1 MQKVEGSSP
10 FSRFR
15 ESPAQ
20 AGFFYGLVLS
30 EQAGVV
36 LITHGCGGPLE
47 AAGLLWLPIRHTGA
61 ARVASALAGG
71 DGVSRA
77 HGLRSVARPGRAR
90 I

>member
-47 AAGLLWLPIRHTGA
+47 AAGLPCGY
-61 ARVASALAGG
+61 
-71 DGVSRA
+71 
-77 HGLRSVARPGRAR
+77 RSDTPGRPVSHLR
-90 I
+90 